1 MVYKTQW
8 TALTDDHIRYT
19 SNPGNPIVQEYRA
32 ELDKTGREIIRL
44 VPDGETNLYEQIQ
57 SHKASTDLQQ
67 IINRYF
73 NGDSAA
79 LQRSQAYY
87 GDITAMPTNMHEA
100 VNLMRNAQADFD
112 RLPVDIKEQFG
123 NSWETW
129 VSTLGTQEWADKMKI
144 VKQEVE
150 ANESEHTEQ

>member
-1 MVYKTQW
+1 MYKTQW
-8 TALTDDHIRYT
+8 TALTSDHERFV

-44 VPDGETNLYEQIQ
+44 VPDGETNIYEQIQ

-73 NGDSAA
+73 NGDTNA
-79 LQRSQAYY
+79 LQRSQAIYA
-87 GDITAMPTNMHEA
+87 DITAVPANMHEA

-112 RLPVDIKEQFG
+112 RLPVDIKAKFS

-129 VSTLGTQEWADKMKI
+129 ISTVGTQDWYDKMQI
-144 VKQEVE
+144 VKEDKPDEQ
-150 ANESEHTEQ
+150 EHTQQ